1 MQISYFFQVLGNL
14 VEITSKEKTHKAP
27 LQIEHHRFV
36 LFISI
41 SAVIVATVSFVL
53 GLILTNASHF
63 LSTFVNGFLI
73 VLVAWVP
80 QGLPVTLTAQLLI
93 VARRLAKYGMYLKK
107 LECADTLGITS
118 ILMVDKTGVLTQDDL
133 RVTDLWTFEN
143 STSAKDIIELHQKS
157 LGSSNPENLKPK
169 YQISD
174 NNCNLISGIDDI
186 YGILITV
193 MSICDKAII
202 ENSHHSAKINLPR
215 KTPSFRRKNLL
226 SLNPEDLTKA
236 KKAQKQV
243 QFSLKHKDLKEKSI
257 IGKSLDV
264 ALVKF
269 VENVTSVDK
278 IRDDYEIV
286 FEVPFSSQ
294 RRFHLVIVCSKSS
307 KKSSSSSSY
316 SDEMIKYTVMV
327 KGAPEELILNCNTI
341 VTENGEEKL
350 DDDKLLGFEKA
361 FLQFCNQGKSC
372 LGFAMKEFEDFTD
385 TIFYM
390 DPTGGSNFPD
400 DSWCFLGMTALY
412 DPPIPGIAE
421 AVKAA
426 DKADIRLFMISGDHP
441 VTSEAL
447 ARQMQFD
454 FGDSNIAAAD
464 ASIASIASGIVG
476 EGVDV
481 EKVSSRKSSMSST
494 SFSTNSIRIDPI
506 ANLECIRGEMVKELS
521 QADWARLLSRKRV
534 VFART
539 TPLQKMK
546 IVKSCQQ
553 TNAIVAVTGDGVMAA
568 PALKQADVG
577 LAMEAVGS
585 IFAKEAADIVITQP
599 QLPNLIAAISQ
610 ARLLFDNLKKT
621 IAYSLSHLMPEVI
634 PVWLTFILGFPIGLN
649 SIQILTMDLISEIPP
664 SIALVFEP
672 AERDLMKRSP
682 RKKRSL
688 LVTKA
693 LLAYSYCFA
702 GMIIS
707 IGCILA
713 YFTVFWSYEVSASD
727 LFDSDTKYWSL
738 NSPNFTLSSGKLLT
752 AEEQTKIY
760 EEASAAWHITLVMSQ
775 AFHLWMCTTR
785 RISLFKHG
793 FRNWTLFAAVF
804 FEIATLFFF
813 IFVPGVNNFLQVS
826 PPAWYIWIYPFIVGV
841 ILLLFNEIRKY
852 YIRKY
857 PKNSFV
863 RIFKW

>member
-1 MQISYFFQVLGNL
+1 M
-14 VEITSKEKTHKAP
+14 
-27 LQIEHHRFV
+27 R
-36 LFISI
+36 
-41 SAVIVATVSFVL
+41 
-53 GLILTNASHF
+53 
-63 LSTFVNGFLI
+63 
-73 VLVAWVP
+73 
-80 QGLPVTLTAQLLI
+80 
-93 VARRLAKYGMYLKK
+93 
-107 LECADTLGITS
+107 
-118 ILMVDKTGVLTQDDL
+118 
-133 RVTDLWTFEN
+133 
-143 STSAKDIIELHQKS
+143 
-157 LGSSNPENLKPK
+157 
-169 YQISD
+169 
-174 NNCNLISGIDDI
+174 
-186 YGILITV
+186 
-193 MSICDKAII
+193 
-202 ENSHHSAKINLPR
+202 
-215 KTPSFRRKNLL
+215 
-226 SLNPEDLTKA
+226 
-236 KKAQKQV
+236 
-243 QFSLKHKDLKEKSI
+243 
-257 IGKSLDV
+257 
-264 ALVKF
+264 
-269 VENVTSVDK
+269 
-278 IRDDYEIV
+278 
-286 FEVPFSSQ
+286 
-294 RRFHLVIVCSKSS
+294 
-307 KKSSSSSSY
+307 
-316 SDEMIKYTVMV
+316 
-327 KGAPEELILNCNTI
+327 
-341 VTENGEEKL
+341 
-350 DDDKLLGFEKA
+350 
-361 FLQFCNQGKSC
+361 
-372 LGFAMKEFEDFTD
+372 EFEDFTD

-447 ARQMQFD
+447 ARQMQID

-713 YFTVFWSYEVSASD
+713 YFTVFWSYEISVSD

-738 NSPNFTLSSGKLLT
+738 NSPNFTLSSGKYLT